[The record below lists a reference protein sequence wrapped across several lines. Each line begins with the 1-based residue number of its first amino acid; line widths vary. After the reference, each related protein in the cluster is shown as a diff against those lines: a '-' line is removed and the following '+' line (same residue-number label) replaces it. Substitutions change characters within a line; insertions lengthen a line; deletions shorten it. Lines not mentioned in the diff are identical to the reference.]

1 MEETRYEILIHLVS
15 VSVSRQLQHGMIL
28 PSLQQLLGQHHNQQ
42 QHQQQQQGQQQQQQ
56 QYKQQQNGDCQFAP
70 SIVPHAM
77 AAGNLQKRSEE
88 RN

>member
-1 MEETRYEILIHLVS
+1 MEEMRYEILIHLVS

-28 PSLQQLLGQHHNQQ
+28 PSLQQLLGQHHN
-42 QHQQQQQGQQQQQQ
+42 QQQQGQQQQQQ